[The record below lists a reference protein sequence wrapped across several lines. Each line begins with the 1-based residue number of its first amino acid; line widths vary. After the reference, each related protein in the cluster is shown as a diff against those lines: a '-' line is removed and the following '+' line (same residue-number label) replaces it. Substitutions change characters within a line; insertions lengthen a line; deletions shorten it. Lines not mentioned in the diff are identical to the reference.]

1 MNIRNA
7 LRNAIAAN
15 AAEDVSRPI
24 STGADIGIKG

>member
-7 LRNAIAAN
+7 LGNAIAAN